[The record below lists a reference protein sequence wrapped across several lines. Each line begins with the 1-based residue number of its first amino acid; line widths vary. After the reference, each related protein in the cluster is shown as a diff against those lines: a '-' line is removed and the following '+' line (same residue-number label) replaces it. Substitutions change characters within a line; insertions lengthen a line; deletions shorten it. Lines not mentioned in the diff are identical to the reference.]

1 MGLLGNAGTVEI
13 ERLQEKYGKLL
24 IENERIQAGF
34 KIIRDTFVFTDKRFI
49 IIDVQGMTGKK
60 IEYQSIPY
68 SKITFYSIETSGHFD
83 LDAELKIWIGS
94 ISTPIEKRFNKKA
107 NIYEVQRILSQY
119 ILI

>member
-1 MGLLGNAGTVEI
+1 MLGI
-13 ERLQEKYGKLL
+13 
-24 IENERIQAGF
+24 NESIQDGF

-94 ISTPIEKRFNKKA
+94 IATPIEKKFNKKV
-107 NIYEVQRILSQY
+107 NLLPCPQKPFHRFRQRHWLHTVHPWHARY
-119 ILI
+119 W